1 MLNFLVNTFDIFVE
15 ITVVL
20 IFIRVILSWFG
31 AKSRFFELLTELTEP
46 VLAPIRKIL
55 PKTSFI
61 DFSPIVAIILLQ
73 GLQYLIHYL
82 AKIPY

>member
-1 MLNFLVNTFDIFVE
+1 MNFLVNTFDIFVE
-15 ITVVL
+15 ITVIL

-73 GLQYLIHYL
+73 ALQYLIHYL

>member
-1 MLNFLVNTFDIFVE
+1 MNFLVNTFDIFVE
-15 ITVVL
+15 ITVIL